1 MSQARLAVTADWRLG
16 DSIVGLADSPE
27 WLRKTAASAVRRS
40 VQNVID
46 AAIARDCQFILIAGR
61 IASRD
66 NFPVAAA
73 WLRERA
79 SLLNSHGIRLL
90 IAAHDADEISQLTPL
105 HVQSL
110 SPDGGVWVTTAHR
123 GVEFSSRKSAQAWR
137 LQLGPVATGM
147 GTGLCCSVTGPGESQ
162 GQSTSGAHSSVQPPG
177 CLNVAVTTPQRLSVD
192 ESTSAG
198 GFVLVTVDSS
208 TGELRA
214 EDRPS
219 EVLEFHRIEESCEAG
234 TTIPQLLTRLA
245 ERSRRLLRGCGVQLV
260 DWQIRG
266 VLRVSL
272 WDDGAFRERDLLQ
285 ALRGLLNAGHGGA
298 WPYRLRFADG
308 FRVELCAGSS
318 HLLAGITGLA
328 RQGLGAGSEFP
339 ELLHQLQRAA

>member
-1 MSQARLAVTADWRLG
+1 MSQARFVVTADWRLG
-16 DSIVGLADSPE
+16 DSIVGLSDCPE
-27 WLRKTAASAVRRS
+27 WLRRAAASAVRRS
-40 VQNVID
+40 VQHVVD
-46 AAIARDCQFILIAGR
+46 VAVGSDCQFILVAGR

-79 SLLNSHGIRLL
+79 GLLNSRGIRLL
-90 IAAHDADEISQLTPL
+90 ISGHDADEIAQLAPLDVLAITPSCGL
-105 HVQSL
+105 
-110 SPDGGVWVTTAHR
+110 WVTTNGGR
-123 GVEFSSRKSAQAWR
+123 PEFSLRQSAGGWR
-137 LQLGPVATGM
+137 LQLGSTAGGVDAGLGCRVMGPRDVPGM
-147 GTGLCCSVTGPGESQ
+147 SAVWT
-162 GQSTSGAHSSVQPPG
+162 HSSAQPEG
-177 CLNVAVTTPQRLSVD
+177 WLNVGATYPQRLSAD
-192 ESTSAG
+192 ESTIAG
-198 GFVLVTVDSS
+198 GCTLVTVDAS
-208 TGELRA
+208 TGQLQA
-214 EDRPS
+214 EQRLS
-219 EVLEFHRIEESCEAG
+219 EVLEFHSIDESCEAG
-234 TTIPQLLTRLA
+234 TTIPSLLKRLA
-245 ERSRRLLRGCGVQLV
+245 ERSRSLLRGSGVQLV
-260 DWQIRG
+260 DWQIGG

-328 RQGLGAGSEFP
+328 RQGMGAGSEFP